1 MATKKTKP
9 FFTELGNMLN
19 KIRSISVELNE
30 EINVP
35 PGSKVDLFNIWYSKE
50 SSFTKL
56 QEKLISLE
64 NEIAYFFTEAGRRK
78 AVDNTFNSQE
88 FRKKFIKAFKSLTND
103 YLAIKP
109 DSPAKEAEQPTGS
122 A

>member
-35 PGSKVDLFNIWYSKE
+35 TGSKVDLFNIWYSKD

-103 YLAIKP
+103 YVAMKP
-109 DSPAKEAEQPTGS
+109 GTPANETEQPTGTV
-122 A
+122 